1 MSSAWAVRLGRQAER
16 DFIDILNW
24 TAKSFG
30 KAQANTYSETISLAI
45 QALNYGPEILGSKLR
60 DDIEPGIR
68 TLHVERSGRK
78 GRHFLVYRVGSQG
91 TIDILRMLH
100 DSMDLQRHLPG

>member
-68 TLHVERSGRK
+68 TLHVERSGRN

-100 DSMDLQRHLPG
+100 DSMDLQRHLTG

>member
-16 DFIDILNW
+16 DFIDIMNW

-45 QALNYGPEILGSKLR
+45 QALNHGPEILGSKLR

-68 TLHVERSGRK
+68 SSTVTRAS
-78 GRHFLVYRVGSQG
+78 
-91 TIDILRMLH
+91 D
-100 DSMDLQRHLPG
+100 

>member
-1 MSSAWAVRLGRQAER
+1 MV
-16 DFIDILNW
+16 DH
-24 TAKSFG
+24 
-30 KAQANTYSETISLAI
+30 AQANTYSETISLVI
-45 QALNYGPEILGSKLR
+45 QALNHGPEILGSKLR
-60 DDIEPGIR
+60 DDIKPGIR

-91 TIDILRMLH
+91 TIDILRLLH